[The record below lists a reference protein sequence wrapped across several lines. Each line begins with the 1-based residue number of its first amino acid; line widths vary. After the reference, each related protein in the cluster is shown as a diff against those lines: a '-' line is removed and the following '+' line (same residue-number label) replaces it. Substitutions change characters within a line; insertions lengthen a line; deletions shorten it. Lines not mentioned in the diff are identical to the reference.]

1 MHPVGILLCAGRG
14 ARFDPTGA
22 TSKLLAALPGGETV
36 GGASARHLRTI
47 LPNVIAVVRPGDDA
61 LAAAMRS
68 AGCDVLV
75 CPDAQLGMAASLKC
89 AVRSRPAP
97 FGWIVALGDMPY
109 VLPSTVQ
116 ALWDALADGAS
127 IAAPAFG
134 GRRGNPVGFAPEHRA
149 ALLALEGDQGA
160 RGLLAAHPVT
170 LVAVDDPGIL
180 RDIDEPGDLVPA

>member
-22 TSKLLAALPGGETV
+22 TSKLLATLPDGDTV
-36 GGASARHLRTI
+36 AGASARHLRAV
-47 LPNVIAVVRPGDDA
+47 LPNVIAVVRPGDGA
-61 LAAAMRS
+61 VAAAMRS

-75 CPDAQLGMAASLKC
+75 CPDAHLGMAASLTC

-127 IAAPAFG
+127 IAAPTFG
-134 GRRGNPVGFAPEHRA
+134 GQRGNPVGFAPEHRA

-160 RGLLAAHPVT
+160 RGLLAAQPVT
-170 LVAVDDPGIL
+170 LVQVDD
-180 RDIDEPGDLVPA
+180 PGDLVPA